1 MNANFSKEPEIAQ
14 QLKELTTLIEF
25 LHKERDMLIAS
36 KNIRH
41 EYSGKNG
48 QNELKQLQEFLQN
61 YACMAKQF
69 HELRVNLSL
78 TLPHELRTPLNA
90 ILGFT
95 QYLMSQNPQDLH
107 NSEAIFKIYSF
118 IYESALRMHHL
129 VENYLLYAK
138 LQLMVAA
145 PDKVKYEEW
154 QRDEELPTGL
164 YIQSVART
172 YAEKFGRHEDLR
184 LDLNDTILHTSK
196 ECLQKIIQELLDNA
210 FKFSQPGT
218 PIAII
223 TALKDQAWVF
233 CITDQGRGM
242 TAEQIAQIG
251 AYVQFERTQ
260 YAQRGTGLGLAIVQ
274 LLVQLHG
281 GNLRIESVP
290 RQGTSVTITFP
301 YSTDSSRTSL
311 M

>member
-1 MNANFSKEPEIAQ
+1 MNADFSQEPGIEQ

-25 LHKERDMLIAS
+25 LHKERAMLTAS
-36 KNIRH
+36 ETTLH

-48 QNELKQLQEFLQN
+48 QNELKRLQEFLQN

-107 NSEAIFKIYSF
+107 DFETIFKIYSF

-138 LQLMVAA
+138 LQLMVTA
-145 PDKVKYEEW
+145 PDSSKSEGW
-154 QRDEELPTGL
+154 QQDEDFPTRL
-164 YIQSVART
+164 CIQSVARP

-184 LDLNDTILHTSK
+184 LDLNDAILHTSR

-210 FKFSQPGT
+210 FKFSEPGT
-218 PIAII
+218 PISI
-223 TALKDQAWVF
+223 TTTIKDQAWVC

-251 AYVQFERTQ
+251 AYIQFERTH
-260 YAQRGTGLGLAIVQ
+260 YAQQGSGLGLAIVQ
-274 LLVQLHG
+274 LLVQLQG
-281 GNLRIESVP
+281 GNLAIESTP
-290 RQGTSVTITFP
+290 QQGTTVTITFP
-301 YSTDSSRTSL
+301 YQAA
-311 M
+311 